1 MTIPLFNDEH
11 SEKLTETQ
19 RIIYEALLRAI
30 SGGGISATSN
40 LLTRIVAKLIP
51 TVPEADLR
59 DNIDVVLDAAVS
71 AGYLKKS
78 WGVWVDDD
86 NCEMLSDEDLAGYK
100 EDGDLY
106 DPRTG
111 LLLPKP
117 NGKDDYF
124 ISCFFESV
132 TA

>member
-30 SGGGISATSN
+30 SATSN

-51 TVPEADLR
+51 TVSEADLR
-59 DNIDVVLDAAVS
+59 DNIDVALDAAVS

-132 TA
+132 PA